1 MCDLCK
7 QQQVHLKQG
16 QSGSLF
22 IYACP
27 HHMSACAAH
36 SWLLAITTN
45 YTSLITSACPV
56 GPRDRLRGL
65 RPRPHWLSDQLGQ
78 WVGADLLES
87 CERLDSSHPALDLHQ
102 QPNGAFKARPWE
114 SP

>member
-1 MCDLCK
+1 MASR
-7 QQQVHLKQG
+7 QQLGRNKPD
-16 QSGSLF
+16 SETCILIFSNLL
-22 IYACP
+22 P
-27 HHMSACAAH
+27 HN
-36 SWLLAITTN
+36 L
-45 YTSLITSACPV
+45 ACPV

-87 CERLDSSHPALDLHQ
+87 CERLDSSHLALDLHQ